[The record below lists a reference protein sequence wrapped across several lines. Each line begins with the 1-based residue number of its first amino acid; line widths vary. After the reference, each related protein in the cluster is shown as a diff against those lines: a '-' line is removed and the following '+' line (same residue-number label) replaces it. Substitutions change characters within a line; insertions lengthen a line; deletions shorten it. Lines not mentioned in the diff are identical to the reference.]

1 MASADVLVEQQGN
14 RYPDLADAQSLD
26 RYPQL
31 KAWDDGVDRSVAVPP
46 RPPIAIVNEIAGIDV
61 KLGDPT
67 TSHPATWGQL
77 RSPKEAPS
85 ATEAEAEAG
94 VEEDDVELR
103 VISEPAKNA
112 NASRAE
118 DREAAPRAKMPRR
131 ASSPAALEN
140 AKPSEGGGGGP
151 RRPPLAR
158 PLARQQSLQRRVT
171 RSVSQ
176 YLRRNKDAL
185 VQPQKLPKA
194 TVAALMLYGGGGA
207 ILAFGCWIVPMSFI
221 WARTNALD
229 PETGEHV
236 FNGWWSVVGSAF
248 FYFVLVPVWMGLLTT
263 ALFGDRRDKPC
274 AVAADTSAAAVSTI
288 IVVPLTPSRTQW
300 RAPRNPGWEMWSDK
314 RFLIPY
320 MLGAGASLACFAPPV
335 YTAYDDASTATRM
348 VIFDLLGII
357 AYNIGCAVGITWLC
371 RQSRFCCV

>member
-118 DREAAPRAKMPRR
+118 DREAA
-131 ASSPAALEN
+131 
-140 AKPSEGGGGGP
+140 
-151 RRPPLAR
+151 
-158 PLARQQSLQRRVT
+158 RQQTLRRRVT
-171 RSVSQ
+171 RGVSQ

-300 RAPRNPGWEMWSDK
+300 RAPISPGWEMWSDK

-348 VIFDLLGII
+348 VLFDLLGII